1 MNKNPVS
8 ISSGIDAILDGAL
21 VQSRHVLFLYTS
33 NVNRYA
39 IQSSFFAMS
48 NKDEHLLYITDE
60 EPSLIMSKFEVFCPG
75 LSILH
80 PENMDD
86 LKMMSGRLRILM
98 DGVST
103 HESLMS
109 TSKMDDDLWVHQR
122 LEEFLSGNKNNIAL
136 CMYNLA
142 TLPYEQIQKLADSH
156 DRMIL
161 STPDMTL
168 LSAAFFDKY
177 NIADATIE
185 RFVREYLDVVV
196 LALIAGKP
204 MCGTD
209 IIDSV
214 HKNFN
219 VLLSPGTI
227 YPLLH
232 RLKKEGLLQCEYG
245 IKKKVYKPAKDSTAN
260 IRNILNEHL
269 LANDII
275 NGFLTSKFGG
285 EP

>member
-8 ISSGIDAILDGAL
+8 ISAGIDAILDGAL

-60 EPSLIMSKFEVFCPG
+60 EPGLIMSKFEVFCPG

-80 PENMDD
+80 PENMDY

-103 HESLMS
+103 H
-109 TSKMDDDLWVHQR
+109 QR
-122 LEEFLSGNKNNIAL
+122 LEEFLSGNKNSIAL

-142 TLPYEQIQKLADSH
+142 ALPYEQIQKLADSH

-232 RLKKEGLLQCEYG
+232 RLKKEGLLRCEYG
-245 IKKKVYKPAKDSTAN
+245 VKKKVYKPAKDSTAN

-269 LANDII
+269 LANEII